1 MAIAADKLDQYQAA
15 QRVTIIGSILDL
27 ALGVVK
33 IIIGFIGH
41 SNALIVDGIHSL
53 SDVASDIVILVVS
66 RFTYSNADDDHPYGH
81 QRFETLGTIVL
92 GTVLVFISGAFAYDS
107 IIRLFTR
114 QPVEVPEWT
123 TLVVAAISVVS
134 KEWIYRYTRKV
145 GEQINSKL
153 IVANAWHSRTDAF
166 SSIVVLVGVGSAMLG
181 WLWADLTAAFA
192 MSLYIAYIGM
202 KFVNASAKE
211 LVDAS
216 ALTPEEQ
223 QTMINTMRAVPGVL
237 NVHDIRSR
245 SMGPEVFIDVHI
257 CVSDKISVSEGHQ
270 IGAIMEARVKEEFPQ
285 VKDVVFHIDT
295 QMDDSQHE
303 HHTGMP
309 LREDVINTLLERWE
323 DCSYLPTNDRILLHY
338 GDHGISAEIFAPLS
352 ILQDQPNQAHKYHKE
367 LSAKTDDLPWLS
379 EIEVWYGEH
388 LKRI

>member
-1 MAIAADKLDQYQAA
+1 MAIAADKLDQYKAA

-27 ALGVVK
+27 ALGVAK
-33 IIIGFIGH
+33 IIIGFLGH

-66 RFTYSNADDDHPYGH
+66 RFSYSNADSDHPYGH

-107 IIRLFTR
+107 LMRLVTK
-114 QPVEVPEWT
+114 QAVEIPEWPA
-123 TLVVAAISVVS
+123 LVVAALSVVS

-166 SSIVVLVGVGSAMLG
+166 SSIVVLIGVGSAMSG
-181 WLWADLTAAFA
+181 FIWADLVAAFIMA
-192 MSLYIAYIGM
+192 LYIAYIGM

-216 ALTPEEQ
+216 ALSPEEQ
-223 QTMINTMRAVPGVL
+223 EEMINTMRSVPGVL
-237 NVHDIRSR
+237 NVHDFRSR
-245 SMGPEVFIDVHI
+245 SMGSEVFLDVHI
-257 CVSDKISVSEGHQ
+257 CVSAKISVSEGHQ
-270 IGAIMEARVKEEFPQ
+270 IGAIMEAQVREQYPQ

-295 QMDDSQHE
+295 EMDDNQHE
-303 HHTGMP
+303 HQTGMP
-309 LREDVINTLLERWE
+309 LRKDVISTLLERWR
-323 DCSYLPTNDRILLHY
+323 DCSHLPTNDRILLHY
-338 GDHGISAEIFAPLS
+338 GDQGISVEVYVPLT
-352 ILQDQPNQAHKYHKE
+352 LLNDQQHLAQAYQQELKE
-367 LSAKTDDLPWLS
+367 KTKDLPWLS
-379 EIEVWYGEH
+379 EIKVWYGEY